1 MRSQVLSEAAG
12 AKVFAVVFEQGD
24 EVLAGLQKF
33 AEEKQLSASS
43 FSAVGAFS
51 DVVLGWFDWERKD
64 YRRIAVKEQV
74 EVLSL
79 LGDVTLDKEK
89 RKVHA
94 HVVVGL
100 SDGAAKGGHLLEAHV
115 RPTLEVFVQE
125 TKGELRR
132 AYDPVAKIALIKPT

>member
-1 MRSQVLSEAAG
+1 MQSQVLRDVAG
-12 AKVFAVVFEQGD
+12 GKVYAVVFELGD

-33 AEEKQLSASS
+33 AEENKLQASS

-51 DVVLGWFDWERKD
+51 DVTLGWFDWEKKD
-64 YRRIAVKEQV
+64 YKRIAVKEQV

-100 SDGAAKGGHLLEAHV
+100 SDGAAKGGHLLEGHV

-125 TKGELRR
+125 TGGVLRR
-132 AYDPVAKIALIKPT
+132 AYDPVAKIDLIRPG